1 MVQSLCLADCT
12 IEKFNAFN
20 EKCNGRKF
28 DFNVPGIVACSQ
40 IPYFPWTHV
49 FSSLSEVVALFNRSR
64 GLPQPPQRGRGR
76 YAQGSERPL
85 VDQDTDLL
93 ATCKEK
99 VTISH

>member
-28 DFNVPGIVACSQ
+28 DFNVPGIVACTQ

-49 FSSLSEVVALFNRSR
+49 FSSLSEVVELFNRSQN
-64 GLPQPPQRGRGR
+64 LPVPQCRGRGR
-76 YAQGSERPL
+76 YAVQYHRQRVKEE
-85 VDQDTDLL
+85 VDLL
-93 ATCKEK
+93 ATRKD
-99 VTISH
+99 

>member
-1 MVQSLCLADCT
+1 MPSDCT

-20 EKCNGRKF
+20 EKFNGRKF
-28 DFNVPGIVACSQ
+28 DFNVPGIVACTQ

-49 FSSLSEVVALFNRSR
+49 FSSLSDIVTAFNRTR
-64 GLPQPPQRGRGR
+64 GLPPPQRGRGR
-76 YAQGSERPL
+76 YPCLRGREREE
-85 VDQDTDLL
+85 VDEEVDLL